1 ARYQMPSPEGASGA
15 GLPQT
20 GAPRTDKTRISS
32 RISGRSIL
40 VEIDGSA
47 IGLLASPLQ
56 YFLPLLRVHFLGL
69 GHRPPQG
76 AFQVHLLPLVLI
88 APEQKS
94 PVKFARWLSET
105 QRIPD
110 QPENLPLGMERR
122 ISVRRALPAWVAHPV
137 ARPQGR
143 PFVFAE
149 EPRNPA
155 LQLQTASVLE
165 FRARVQVGRR
175 LLVMDIEGLSHHAEA
190 EPIPAFPPA
199 ENRSQPARNLA
210 GERLRFHLQ
219 EEIRVIGLE
228 LQAQSQRNHGKIL
241 FRNSQDAFGGLF
253 PPPVI
258 LVYR

>member
-1 ARYQMPSPEGASGA
+1 KSWPMYWSLSSSWKMSFSFFRSSRRRSTMTSARYQMPSPEGASGA

-94 PVKFARWLSET
+94 PVKFARWL
-105 QRIPD
+105 
-110 QPENLPLGMERR
+110 
-122 ISVRRALPAWVAHPV
+122 
-137 ARPQGR
+137 
-143 PFVFAE
+143 
-149 EPRNPA
+149 
-155 LQLQTASVLE
+155 
-165 FRARVQVGRR
+165 
-175 LLVMDIEGLSHHAEA
+175 
-190 EPIPAFPPA
+190 
-199 ENRSQPARNLA
+199 
-210 GERLRFHLQ
+210 
-219 EEIRVIGLE
+219 
-228 LQAQSQRNHGKIL
+228 
-241 FRNSQDAFGGLF
+241 
-253 PPPVI
+253 
-258 LVYR
+258 